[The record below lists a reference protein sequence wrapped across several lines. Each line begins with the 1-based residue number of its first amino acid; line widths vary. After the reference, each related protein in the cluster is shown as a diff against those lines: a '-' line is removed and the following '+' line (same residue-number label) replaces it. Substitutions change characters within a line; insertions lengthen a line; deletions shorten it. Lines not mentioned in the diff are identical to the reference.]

1 MNTKSLLLVLTL
13 GVLGACT
20 NVSQGG
26 YYWGAYSPT
35 YFEMVKNP
43 SEEASS
49 RRLEALTD
57 IIDTSL
63 EKGLRV
69 PPGVY
74 AERAM
79 MYLEKDEALAM
90 ADFQAEIQ
98 SYPEAQPFIER
109 IVSRYT
115 NQ

>member
-1 MNTKSLLLVLTL
+1 MKAKSVLISITL
-13 GVLGACT
+13 SALGACT

-43 SEEASS
+43 SEETEAK
-49 RRLEALTD
+49 RLEALTD

-63 EKGLRV
+63 EQDLRV

-74 AERAM
+74 AERGM
-79 MYLEKDEALAM
+79 MYLEQDQALAM
-90 ADFQAEIQ
+90 RDFQAEME
-98 SYPEAQPFIER
+98 SYPESKPFIER